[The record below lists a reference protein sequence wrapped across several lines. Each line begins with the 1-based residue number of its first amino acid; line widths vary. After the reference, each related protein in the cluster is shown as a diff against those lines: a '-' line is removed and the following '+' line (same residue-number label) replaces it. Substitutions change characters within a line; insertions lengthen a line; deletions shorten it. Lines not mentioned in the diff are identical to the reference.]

1 MAIKLPRLGSG
12 VVGQAAY
19 RIGRTPS
26 RFSLRN
32 LTAITRPPPI
42 LHYKPVP
49 ATISR
54 ISTTSTPPTSRPPLE
69 IYEPPKSGLLS
80 YFPPKAIPYAELIRL
95 DKPTGTIYLFLPC
108 LWSTL
113 LAGTLTDP
121 ITPLP
126 TVLGTTLLFATGAL
140 IMRGAGCTINDL
152 LDRNIDPHVSRTRF
166 RPIARGAITPFHAL
180 AFTSAQLLA
189 GLAVLVQFPVETIIW
204 GIPSLTVVAV
214 YPLMKRAT
222 HYPQFV
228 LGLAFSWGALL
239 GFPAV
244 GLGLDGLVMATA
256 ACLYGSNVAWT
267 VLYDIIYAHQD
278 VKDDVKAGVKSI
290 VVKHEAHAKYIMSAL
305 GVVQVGLLAGAGAV
319 SGCGPV
325 FYLVSCGGAAGS
337 LAYMIRKVNL
347 KDVKECWYYF
357 KWCAWAVGFF
367 AVGGGLFGE
376 YIAVRSGLY
385 GEEGL
390 WGIGGRRRRA
400 LQRVENKD
408 GRIVS

>member
-1 MAIKLPRLGSG
+1 MAVRFPRLGMRAPS
-12 VVGQAAY
+12 QAIY
-19 RIGRTPS
+19 QINRTPS
-26 RFSLRN
+26 RLSPRN
-32 LTAITRPPPI
+32 LTTVTRPSSI
-42 LHYKPVP
+42 LLHKPLP
-49 ATISR
+49 NAISR
-54 ISTTSTPPTSRPPLE
+54 ISTTTATTTPPTSQIPPE

-80 YFPPKAIPYAELIRL
+80 HFPRKAIPYAELIRL

-121 ITPLP
+121 VTPLP
-126 TVLGTTLLFATGAL
+126 TVLGTTFLFATGAL
-140 IMRGAGCTINDL
+140 IMRGAGCTINDI
-152 LDRNIDPHVSRTRF
+152 LDRNIDLHVSRTKF
-166 RPIARGAITPFHAL
+166 RPIARGAITPFNAL
-180 AFTSAQLLA
+180 AFTCAQLLA
-189 GLAVLVQFPVETIIW
+189 GLAVLVQFPAQTIIW
-204 GIPSLTVVAV
+204 GIPSLAVVTV

-239 GFPAV
+239 GFPAL
-244 GLGLDGLVMATA
+244 GLGLDGPVMATA

-267 VLYDIIYAHQD
+267 VVYDIVYAHQD
-278 VKDDVKAGVKSI
+278 VRDDVKAGVKSI
-290 VVKHEAHAKYIMSAL
+290 VVKHEAYTKYLMSAL
-305 GVVQVGLLAGAGAV
+305 GAAQVGLLAGAGAV
-319 SGCGPV
+319 AGCGPV

-376 YIAVRSGLY
+376 YMAVRSGLY

-390 WGIGGRRRRA
+390 WGLGGSRHRA
-400 LQRVENKD
+400 LQRVQNKD
-408 GRIVS
+408 G